1 MEPRARGLA
10 GQIADANTLSA
21 SVKAYLASHTWHPR
35 RCDDTVMTLVL
46 IAVGGAAGAVSRYL
60 TQGWVEE
67 FTGGRFPWGT
77 FVVNI
82 SGSFFLGV
90 VFALA
95 IDRAVLAPEVRVPL
109 MIGFI
114 SSYTTFS
121 TLMLESWRLIEEGD
135 MLFALGNLVGSI
147 IVGMIAVV
155 AGLALGRYLA

>member
-1 MEPRARGLA
+1 MAR
-10 GQIADANTLSA
+10 QVADASMESA
-21 SVKAYLASHTWHPR
+21 PVKAYLAARTERQR
-35 RCDDTVMTLVL
+35 RCDDTAMTLVL
-46 IAVGGAAGAVSRYL
+46 IAAGGAAGAVSRYL
-60 TQGWVEE
+60 IQGWVEE

-77 FVVNI
+77 FAVNI

-114 SSYTTFS
+114 GSYTTFS

-135 MLFALGNLVGSI
+135 MVFALGNLVGSA
-147 IVGMIAVV
+147 IVGMIAVIG
-155 AGLALGRYLA
+155 GLALGRYLA

>member
-1 MEPRARGLA
+1 
-10 GQIADANTLSA
+10 
-21 SVKAYLASHTWHPR
+21 
-35 RCDDTVMTLVL
+35 MTLVL

-60 TQGWVEE
+60 IQGWVEQ
-67 FTGGRFPWGT
+67 FAGGRLPWGT

-90 VFALA
+90 VFSLA
-95 IDRAVLAPEVRVPL
+95 IDRAILSPEVRVPL

-121 TLMLESWRLIEEGD
+121 TLMLESWRLVEEGD
-135 MLFALGNLVGSI
+135 IVFALGNLVVSVA
-147 IVGMIAVV
+147 VGMAAVI